1 MKDKIAHVAAFIF
14 GAITGSLFFN
24 YIMYPI
30 FYKMFGG

>member
-1 MKDKIAHVAAFIF
+1 MNDKIAHIIAFTL

-30 FYKMFGG
+30 FCKMFGG